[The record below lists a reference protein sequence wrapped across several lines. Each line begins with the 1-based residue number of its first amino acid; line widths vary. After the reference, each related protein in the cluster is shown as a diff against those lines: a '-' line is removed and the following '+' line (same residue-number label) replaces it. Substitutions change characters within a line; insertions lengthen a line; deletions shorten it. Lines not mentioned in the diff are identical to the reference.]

1 METSR
6 ADLVLEGG
14 GVKGIA
20 LAGAI
25 EVLEERGYR
34 FGRVAGSSAGAIAG
48 ALVAADVPAADLVGL
63 LREID
68 YEKFCDGPW
77 WTRPLVGKAVAI
89 LVRKGV
95 HRGKYVGTW
104 LADQLAEHS
113 QPADPSRPFAFA
125 DLPYHD
131 PEGES
136 PDQPVADGSTSGYA
150 AAGSS
155 TGNGTGD
162 GTGDGTGTV
171 TNASRLV
178 VTASD
183 VTAGRLRL
191 LPRDAGRYGMT
202 AADLPVADA
211 VRASTAMPFFFRPVR
226 WTTSQ
231 GRRAHLVDGGMLSN
245 FPVGVFD
252 RADGALPRWPTFGIK
267 LSARPPADPAP
278 VNRIRGALSY
288 ALALLDTLIG
298 ARDRMHIDDPHVQAR
313 TIFIDTSFVK
323 PTQFDLTDEDREKL
337 YRTGRQAATD
347 FLDGTATRE
356 GWDFE
361 EYVARYRTGARA
373 GAEA

>member
-1 METSR
+1 MASKEQDAHQGDGAETSR

-95 HRGKYVGTW
+95 HRGRHVGTW
-104 LADQLAEHS
+104 LAEQLAEHA
-113 QPADPSRPFAFA
+113 QPADPSRPFTFA
-125 DLPYHD
+125 DLPYQD
-131 PEGES
+131 PEGEA
-136 PDQPVADGSTSGYA
+136 PDRPVEDGRSVEDA
-150 AAGSS
+150 AADSS
-155 TGNGTGD
+155 TGADTDTG
-162 GTGDGTGTV
+162 
-171 TNASRLV
+171 ASRLV

-191 LPRDAGRYGMT
+191 LPRDAGKYGMT
-202 AADLPVADA
+202 DADLPVAEA

-226 WTTSQ
+226 WATSQ
-231 GRRAHLVDGGMLSN
+231 GRRAFLVDGGMLSN

-323 PTQFDLTDEDREKL
+323 PTQFDLSDEDREKL
-337 YRTGRQAATD
+337 YRTGRQAALD

-356 GWDFE
+356 GWDFQ
-361 EYVARYRTGARA
+361 EYVSRFRTGARA
-373 GAEA
+373 

>member
-1 METSR
+1 MASREQDAHQGTGTRSSR

-95 HRGKYVGTW
+95 HRGRYAGTW
-104 LADQLAEHS
+104 LAEQLAEHAR
-113 QPADPSRPFAFA
+113 PADASRPFTFA
-125 DLPYHD
+125 DLPYQD
-131 PEGES
+131 PEGEA
-136 PDQPVADGSTSGYA
+136 PDRPVGDRESSEDA
-150 AAGSS
+150 A
-155 TGNGTGD
+155 
-162 GTGDGTGTV
+162 
-171 TNASRLV
+171 ASRLV

-191 LPRDAGRYGMT
+191 LPRDAGKYGMT
-202 AADLPVADA
+202 AADLPVAEA

-226 WTTSQ
+226 WATSQ
-231 GRRAHLVDGGMLSN
+231 GRRAYLVDGGMLSN

-313 TIFIDTSFVK
+313 TIFVDTSFVK

-337 YRTGRQAATD
+337 YRTGRQAAID

-356 GWDFE
+356 GWDF
-361 EYVARYRTGARA
+361 ARYVRTYRA
-373 GAEA
+373 GAAG

>member
-1 METSR
+1 MSDPSPDGTR

-20 LAGAI
+20 LAGAL

-34 FGRVAGSSAGAIAG
+34 FGRIAGSSAGAIAG
-48 ALVAADVPAADLVGL
+48 ALVAAGVPAADLVGI
-63 LREID
+63 LRGID

-77 WTRPLVGKAVAI
+77 WTRGLVGKAVAI
-89 LVRKGV
+89 LARKGV
-95 HRGKYVGTW
+95 HRGKYVGAW
-104 LADQLAEHS
+104 LAGQLAEHAGS
-113 QPADPSRPFAFA
+113 ADPSRPFTFA
-125 DLPYHD
+125 DLPYQD
-131 PEGES
+131 PGGETPDRPVGDARPAGDDRPADDDS
-136 PDQPVADGSTSGYA
+136 PA
-150 AAGSS
+150 AADSPGA
-155 TGNGTGD
+155 G
-162 GTGDGTGTV
+162 
-171 TNASRLV
+171 ASRLV

-183 VTAGRLRL
+183 VSAGRLRL
-191 LPRDAGRYGMT
+191 LPRDAGKYGMT
-202 AADLPVADA
+202 EEDLPVAEA

-231 GRRAHLVDGGMLSN
+231 GRRAYLVDGGMLSN

-267 LSARPPADPAP
+267 LSARPPADPTP

-323 PTQFDLTDEDREKL
+323 PTQFDLADEDRERL
-337 YRTGRQAATD
+337 YRTGRQAAID

-361 EYVARYRTGARA
+361 EYVARYRTSARTGA
-373 GAEA
+373 

>member
-1 METSR
+1 MGATEQDAGQGHGTEASR

-20 LAGAI
+20 LAGAL
-25 EVLEERGYR
+25 EVLEERGFR

-48 ALVAADVPAADLVGL
+48 ALVAADVPASDLVGI
-63 LREID
+63 LRDID

-77 WTRPLVGKAVAI
+77 WTRPLMGKAVAI
-89 LVRKGV
+89 LLRKGV
-95 HRGKYVGTW
+95 HRGRYVGAW
-104 LADQLAEHS
+104 LAEQLEEHAPS
-113 QPADPSRPFAFA
+113 ADSSRPFTFA
-125 DLPYHD
+125 DLPYQD
-131 PEGES
+131 PEGETPGPS
-136 PDQPVADGSTSGYA
+136 DGDAGPSDDA
-150 AAGSS
+150 A
-155 TGNGTGD
+155 
-162 GTGDGTGTV
+162 
-171 TNASRLV
+171 ASRLV

-191 LPRDAGRYGMT
+191 LPRDAGKYGMT
-202 AADLPVADA
+202 AADLPVAEA

-231 GRRAHLVDGGMLSN
+231 GRHAFLVDGGMLSN

-298 ARDRMHIDDPHVQAR
+298 ARDRMHIDDAHVQAR

-323 PTQFDLTDEDREKL
+323 PTQFDLSDEDREKL
-337 YRTGRQAATD
+337 YRTGRQAALD

-356 GWDFE
+356 GWDFA
-361 EYVARYRTGARA
+361 EYVARYRTDARAEATAGA